1 MQNFDKACFCI
12 FLFWQFRKMFD
23 EDITNSAC
31 RFVCLVHCLF
41 WTTGQTDGLS
51 NSSVLYVLCYS
62 AQEYTRRGVVLM
74 HYCQEI
80 MWITGQNPRTYLSS
94 KPLGNND
101 IPLIFMYRIHIV
113 RKWKWMANKNGIL
126 FQDREWITNF

>member
-1 MQNFDKACFCI
+1 MSELEKAQVFDLISFSFLQNFDKACFCI

-51 NSSVLYVLCYS
+51 NSSALYRC
-62 AQEYTRRGVVLM
+62 M
-74 HYCQEI
+74 YCVTQ
-80 MWITGQNPRTYLSS
+80 P
-94 KPLGNND
+94 KD
-101 IPLIFMYRIHIV
+101 IQ
-113 RKWKWMANKNGIL
+113 G
-126 FQDREWITNF
+126 EE